1 MPSVS
6 IDWDGDWRFDGYD
19 SKQMPVDIDG
29 RQRVGTKPSDLLPMA
44 LAACAGTDL
53 VQLLGDRLTTLSVE
67 ASFTQSPEPPWAFQ
81 RFRLS
86 YRLGGTDLT
95 RDEVA
100 EAIRRSE
107 QEMCSVAAAISVPIE
122 SSFEIVSDQ
131 G

>member
-122 SSFEIVSDQ
+122 SGFEIVSDH

>member
-29 RQRVGTKPSDLLPMA
+29 RQRAGTKPSDLLPLA

-67 ASFTQSPEPPWAFQ
+67 ASFTQSPEPPWGFQ

-86 YRLGGTDLT
+86 YRLGGTDLA
-95 RDEVA
+95 REEVA

>member
-67 ASFTQSPEPPWAFQ
+67 ASFTQSPEPPWGFQ

-86 YRLGGTDLT
+86 YRLGGTDLA
-95 RDEVA
+95 REEVA